1 MTISGN
7 FRTMPL
13 HDVLQWLANGH
24 HTGTLVV
31 TDGAVEKSIYLKNG
45 TILSCTSSDPKEF
58 LGHYL
63 VSRGV
68 IDETELAQ
76 AVAEQERSGGLLG
89 TVLVE
94 QGAVSA
100 EKLEQTLK
108 VKAQESIYGLFG
120 WSGGEFY
127 FLDDVLPEYDIVPIS
142 LDVTGLILEGARRVD
157 IWRHILEV
165 VPSTDCVPVAV
176 GDLLDGVSEESHRA
190 VLEMVDDDRTVDDIC
205 LQTHSV
211 DFFVCEILARKVRE
225 GVLKVVRPRVRTV
238 VETPSSMSAAALV
251 KEAHQ
256 RLGEGEFEQVLR
268 HLRAAANLE
277 PDSGEVR
284 EAMRRAEIEIKAHLE
299 TEGLDQAGV
308 PVLRR
313 ELAELR
319 SLSVTP
325 EQGFVLSR
333 VDGRIDVRSIVQIS
347 PLPEVDALLVLQSLV
362 EAGHLE
368 IEFP

>member
-1 MTISGN
+1 MTISGKL
-7 FRTMPL
+7 RTMPL
-13 HDVLQWLANGH
+13 EEVLQWLARGR

-31 TDGAVEKSIYLKNG
+31 TDGAVEKSIYLKDG

-68 IDETELAQ
+68 IDETALAD
-76 AVAEQERSGGLLG
+76 AVAEQDRSGELLG
-89 TVLVE
+89 TILVE

-100 EKLEQTLK
+100 DELEKTLK
-108 VKAQESIYGLFG
+108 VKAQESIYGLFS

-127 FLDDVLPEYDIVPIS
+127 FIEDVLPEYDIVPIS

-157 IWRHILEV
+157 VWRRILEV

-176 GDLLDGVSEESHRA
+176 GDLFDDESDEARRA

-225 GVLKVVRPRVRTV
+225 GVLKVVRPRVQTV

-251 KEAHQ
+251 KEARQ
-256 RLGEGEFEQVLR
+256 RLSDGAFEQSLR

-277 PDSGEVR
+277 PDSREVK
-284 EAMRRAEIEIKAHLE
+284 EAMRRADIEIKAHLE
-299 TEGLDQAGV
+299 TEGLDPAGV

-313 ELAELR
+313 ELGELR

-325 EQGFVLSR
+325 EQGFILSR

-347 PLPEVDALLVLQSLV
+347 PLPEVDALLVVRGLI

-368 IEFP
+368 LEFR